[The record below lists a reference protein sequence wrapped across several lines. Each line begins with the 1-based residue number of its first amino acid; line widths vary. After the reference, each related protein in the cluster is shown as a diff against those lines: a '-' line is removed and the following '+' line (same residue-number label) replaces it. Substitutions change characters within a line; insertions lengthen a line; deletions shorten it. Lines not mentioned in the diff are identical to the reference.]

1 MRKLT
6 LALLLFAASVLLAQ
20 PPASAR
26 VTFEQRWPTRD
37 PQWFELLVQPDGTTK
52 YRSLPLPDPKAPA
65 DDPPEPYELTFTL
78 SPQSRDFIFALA
90 PRLNEFQPTLDKS
103 KVAFTGTKT
112 FRYEVPASAPS
123 SISYNFSSSPE
134 LTRLTAL
141 LQGVSETV
149 ELSRSLQFQLRF
161 DKLALD
167 SSLRR
172 AEELVS
178 SRQLSERQILSPI
191 LTRIANDPAIMNI
204 ARQRA
209 RRILQAPTPAKL
221 K

>member
-1 MRKLT
+1 MRKLA
-6 LALLLFAASVLLAQ
+6 LALVLFAASALLAQ

-37 PQWFELLVQPDGTTK
+37 PQWFELVVQHDGTAK

-65 DDPPEPYELTFTL
+65 NDPPEPYEFTFTL
-78 SPQSRDFIFALA
+78 SPQSRDFIFAIA
-90 PRLNEFQPTLDKS
+90 PRLHQFQPTLDKNN
-103 KVAFTGTKT
+103 VAFTGTKT
-112 FRYEVPASAPS
+112 LRYEDPALPPS
-123 SISYNFSSSPE
+123 SISYNYSSSPE
-134 LTRLTAL
+134 LARLTTFL
-141 LQGVSETV
+141 EGVSETIQ
-149 ELSRSLQFQLRF
+149 LSQSLQFQLRF

-178 SRQLSERQILSPI
+178 SRQLYELQILTPI
-191 LTRIANDPAIMNI
+191 LTRIANDPTIMNI

-209 RRILQAPTPAKL
+209 RRILQVPTPTKL

>member
-1 MRKLT
+1 MRKFA
-6 LALLLFAASVLLAQ
+6 LALVLLFAASALLAQ

-26 VTFEQRWPTRD
+26 VTFEQSWPTRD
-37 PQWFELLVQPDGTTK
+37 PQWFELVVQPDGIAK

-65 DDPPEPYELTFTL
+65 NDPPEPYEFTFTL
-78 SPQSRDFIFALA
+78 SPQSRDFTFAVA
-90 PRLNEFQPTLDKS
+90 SRLTEFRPTLDKS
-103 KVAFTGTKT
+103 NVAFTGTKT
-112 FRYEVPASAPS
+112 LRYEAPPATS

-134 LTRLTAL
+134 LTRLTDL
-141 LQGVSETV
+141 MQGLSQTI
-149 ELSRSLQFQLRF
+149 ELSQSLQFQLRF

-172 AEELVS
+172 AEELTS
-178 SRQLSERQILSPI
+178 FHQLFEPQILTPV
-191 LTRIANDPAIMNI
+191 LTRIADDPAVMNI

-209 RRILQAPTPAKL
+209 RRILQTPTPAKL

>member
-1 MRKLT
+1 MRKLA
-6 LALLLFAASVLLAQ
+6 LALVLFAASALLAQ

-37 PQWFELLVQPDGTTK
+37 K
-52 YRSLPLPDPKAPA
+52 
-65 DDPPEPYELTFTL
+65 
-78 SPQSRDFIFALA
+78 
-90 PRLNEFQPTLDKS
+90 NN
-103 KVAFTGTKT
+103 VAFTGTKT
-112 FRYEVPASAPS
+112 LRYEDPALPPS
-123 SISYNFSSSPE
+123 SISYNYSSSPE
-134 LTRLTAL
+134 LARLTTFL
-141 LQGVSETV
+141 EGVSETIQ
-149 ELSRSLQFQLRF
+149 LSQSLQFQLRF

-178 SRQLSERQILSPI
+178 SRQLYELQILTPI
-191 LTRIANDPAIMNI
+191 LTRIANDPTIMNI

-209 RRILQAPTPAKL
+209 RRILQVPTPTKL